1 MEVIT
6 KVEIKRN
13 DSGKWVLYI
22 NNVPYMKNKSIAEI
36 ARVLLRWAI
45 HKKI

>member
-6 KVEIKRN
+6 KVEIKLD

-22 NNVPYMKNKSIAEI
+22 NDVPHIKNKSIAEI
-36 ARVLLRWAI
+36 ARILLRWSI